1 MPSPPQPPDAYSV
14 LARYGTFYHGDDDL
28 FVHCLILRD
37 GHCIRLFQGLAVVT
51 ATYDRAP
58 DGEHDQLVGLLAA
71 GIPASWQRAGYDGY
85 NFITDAQAPDA
96 NEIAVYG
103 VQTGGSGPPG
113 EYYAAPPGSR
123 IADLVKTI
131 AAVD

>member
-1 MPSPPQPPDAYSV
+1 MPPPPQPPNSCNV
-14 LARYGTFYHGDDDL
+14 LARYGNFYHGDDDL
-28 FVHCLILRD
+28 FAHCLILRN

-58 DGEHDQLVGLLAA
+58 DAEHDQLVGLLAA
-71 GIPASWQRAGYDGY
+71 GIPAGWPRASYGGY
-85 NFITDAQAPDA
+85 NFITDAQGPDA

-103 VQTGGSGPPG
+103 VQPGGSGPPG
-113 EYYAAPPGSR
+113 EYYAAQAGSQ